1 MIDKKFLVNSAKA
14 TTAWAL
20 STAAMAAPVSLLG
33 SNPGQSYMFGCAAL
47 GAYVPLLL
55 LIGTR
60 FRGARDVA
68 GLYIVLYNGMRERVR
83 NMINRA
89 SSKIK

>member
-1 MIDKKFLVNSAKA
+1 MKKGYTEAVLFLASQAI
-14 TTAWAL
+14 T
-20 STAAMAAPVSLLG
+20 LLG
-33 SNPGQSYMFGCAAL
+33 SSIVQFAIIWYVTMFGCAAL

-68 GLYIVLYNGMRERVR
+68 GLYIVLYNGMRERVC